1 MEKLKIFK
9 ILLKHKLKYFKQN
22 SKIVIN
28 HSKSKNEFYL
38 GIKLVYKFLIT
49 ELIFLKEKNQS
60 AKEQNYWQINYTERN
75 VPRTNHYE
83 YEYEFQFMDAFSPN
97 INLWK
102 KFFRINNL
110 YKKNL
115 NYLEIGAFEGRS
127 SVFVLE
133 NLPLAICDFVDP
145 FEEYSEM
152 TDSTNQTNFELIYKN
167 FMNNIEKFNNRTS
180 VHVENSDSFFKVNN
194 NYYDLVY
201 VDGSHFGEDVYK
213 DAYFRIKE
221 SLKKENKKIDMVVLL
236 MANAGTVNS
245 SLIKKGIS
253 MLKKN
258 KRLDSAVSTS
268 VYNMWSPVRAR
279 RLNKRGFLEPFVP
292 FKKYS
297 KKIKISCDRDSQ
309 GDVFYADMSV
319 SVVRPKCLENMNKGL
334 LPQKWMG
341 KRIGAI
347 KSIGGFDLDFEWQLP
362 ILEYWIKKYGKK

>member
-213 DAYFRIKE
+213 DALNSFKYLNSKGHIIFDDFFWFFFDKVEENPLGGIFRFLI
-221 SLKKENKKIDMVVLL
+221 ENKKKL
-236 MANAGTVNS
+236 
-245 SLIKKGIS
+245 
-253 MLKKN
+253 
-258 KRLDSAVSTS
+258 
-268 VYNMWSPVRAR
+268 
-279 RLNKRGFLEPFVP
+279 
-292 FKKYS
+292 
-297 KKIKISCDRDSQ
+297 KIKYVGTQLII
-309 GDVFYADMSV
+309 
-319 SVVRPKCLENMNKGL
+319 
-334 LPQKWMG
+334 QK
-341 KRIGAI
+341 K
-347 KSIGGFDLDFEWQLP
+347 
-362 ILEYWIKKYGKK
+362 